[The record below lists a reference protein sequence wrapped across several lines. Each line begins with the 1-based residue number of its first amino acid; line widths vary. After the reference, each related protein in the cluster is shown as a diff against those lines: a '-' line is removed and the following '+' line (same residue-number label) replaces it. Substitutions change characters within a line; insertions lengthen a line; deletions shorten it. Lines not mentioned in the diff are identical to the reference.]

1 MDQAEMLLKQ
11 YSLEDIL
18 EMNDITEEYVLTWLI
33 EDGMINLETEEKED
47 VD

>member
-1 MDQAEMLLKQ
+1 
-11 YSLEDIL
+11 
-18 EMNDITEEYVLTWLI
+18 MNDITEEYVLTWLI